1 MLAIHFER
9 EREGERERGER
20 ERERGGERGRAF
32 YNFVFT
38 LSSGEM
44 LVGKPLFPGSSSI
57 DQIEKIFTR
66 IEDGSL
72 GPFRRHCSDYAVG
85 VAEKAAA
92 ARKSNIFED
101 TLAGCGPVRPD
112 LQFPEI
118 NFN

>member
-1 MLAIHFER
+1 
-9 EREGERERGER
+9 
-20 ERERGGERGRAF
+20 
-32 YNFVFT
+32 
-38 LSSGEM
+38 M

-101 TLAGCGPVRPD
+101 TLAGCDPVRPD

-118 NFN
+118 SLNDDF